1 MTFEALRLR
10 PLASLALFAGL
21 IFAGCS
27 SPPPK
32 GTTLRFGPPESL
44 KNYRKVHI
52 LPPTT
57 DPRMVQVKLLTR
69 LRALGFEA
77 NAVGREQGLGRP
89 QGTAFLVSQEGHLL
103 TCAHVLGQ
111 EEKATVW
118 LAGSKHEAQVVRRD
132 AEKDV
137 ALLKI
142 IGATNLMLAP
152 VGFSASADPLLGQ
165 DVFTI
170 GFPLSDILGQT
181 PRLTKGLISAT
192 VGLKD
197 DPNHLQVSVEIQ
209 PGNSGGPLLNEK
221 GECVGIVRSTL
232 NPMRVL
238 TRSGGSLPQNVNF
251 ALKSGVIRDFLDR
264 AGVQPIIATN
274 LPDRANFDT
283 VKDSVAL
290 LRGGVRTP
298 EEEEQP
304 EMICRVLYS
313 SVSARELRFRFFTL
327 SFYDEKS
334 GKLLFR
340 TGLQADDKDNSE
352 DKVMERAIEDIRR
365 AFFPVSAT
373 SKSKY

>member
-1 MTFEALRLR
+1 
-10 PLASLALFAGL
+10 
-21 IFAGCS
+21 
-27 SPPPK
+27 
-32 GTTLRFGPPESL
+32 
-44 KNYRKVHI
+44 
-52 LPPTT
+52 
-57 DPRMVQVKLLTR
+57 MVQVKLLTR

-77 NAVGREQGLGRP
+77 NAVSREQGLGRP
-89 QGTAFLVSQEGHLL
+89 QGTGFLVSPEGHLL

-111 EEKATVW
+111 EEKATIW

-132 AEKDV
+132 AEKDL
-137 ALLKI
+137 AMLKI
-142 IGATNLMLAP
+142 EGTTNLMLAP
-152 VGFSASADPLLGQ
+152 VGFSASANPVLGQ

-181 PRLTKGLISAT
+181 PRLTKGLVSAT

-238 TRSGGSLPQNVNF
+238 TRSGGNLPQNVNF
-251 ALKSGVIRDFLDR
+251 ALKSGAIRDFLDR

-340 TGLQADDKDNSE
+340 TGLQEGDKDNSE
-352 DKVMERAIEDIRR
+352 DKVMERAMEDIRK
-365 AFFPVSAT
+365 AFFPNPSS
-373 SKSKY
+373 SKRGS